1 MANIVLRRETMNPEN
16 NDAKQQAAPAGRK
29 KKVGKMILA
38 ILGLIVC
45 LIIVMVIVISNAD
58 AKRDMIMRLEYC
70 AHPVIDARYGMYDYT
85 EVMKDKRDRISQLS
99 QSGKFSK
106 VLLEELDE
114 LNESG
119 DFERFVSLIE
129 ALDYAKYQ
137 EESIKE
143 MLAEAYQAKEDELFR
158 DADSILENK
167 SAIGALIRMEY
178 YFDGRQAVIDHLK
191 GDIHTV
197 ITENGK
203 GGYYDT
209 LHGEYQ
215 SSSGKGDP
223 LGLGSG
229 VGTYSTTESYS
240 FYGDFLAK
248 RSTKYWYGTEK
259 SDKNN
264 SSITSWEFRGETISN
279 KEFRS
284 IHEKGIYDVVSQNPS
299 YYIESSTG
307 EHLILVFTEDNLTAL
322 IDDEVFLAYHD
333 DKASR
338 QYIAFWK

>member
-1 MANIVLRRETMNPEN
+1 MNPEN
-16 NDAKQQAAPAGRK
+16 NDAKQQAAPADRK
-29 KKVGKMILA
+29 KKAGKMILA

-45 LIIVMVIVISNAD
+45 LIIVLVIVISNAD
-58 AKRDMIMRLEYC
+58 AKRDMITRLEYC
-70 AHPVIDARYGMYDYT
+70 AKPVIESRYGMDDYT
-85 EVMKDKRDRISQLS
+85 ELMKEKRNRISQLS
-99 QSGKFSK
+99 QSGSFSRI
-106 VLLEELDE
+106 LLKQLDE

-119 DFERFVSLIE
+119 DFDRFVSLIE

-137 EESIKE
+137 DESIKK
-143 MLAEAYQAKEDELFR
+143 MLAEAYQAREDEFFR

-178 YFDGRQAVIDHLK
+178 YFDGRQAVIDRLK
-191 GDIHTV
+191 EDVHTV
-197 ITENGK
+197 ITEDGQ

-215 SSSGKGDP
+215 SSSGTGDP

-229 VGTYSTTESYS
+229 VGTYSTMELYS
-240 FYGDFLAK
+240 FYGDFLSK
-248 RSTKYWYGTEK
+248 RSSKYWYGTEK

-279 KEFRS
+279 KDFRG
-284 IHEKGIYDVVSQNPS
+284 IHKQGIFDVVSQNPS

-307 EHLILVFTEDNLTAL
+307 EHLILVFTEENLTAL

-333 DKASR
+333 DTASR

>member
-1 MANIVLRRETMNPEN
+1 MNPEN
-16 NDAKQQAAPAGRK
+16 NDAKQQAAPADRK

-38 ILGLIVC
+38 ILGLIAC
-45 LIIVMVIVISNAD
+45 LIIVLVIVISNAN
-58 AKRDMIMRLEYC
+58 AKKDMITRLDYC
-70 AHPVIDARYGMYDYT
+70 SKPVSDARYGMYDYT
-85 EVMKDKRDRISQLS
+85 EVMRDKRDRISQLS
-99 QSGKFSK
+99 QSGRFSK
-106 VLLEELDE
+106 VLREKLDE

-119 DFERFVSLIE
+119 DFDRFVSLIE

-137 EESIKE
+137 DESIKE

-197 ITENGK
+197 ITKDGQ

-209 LHGEYQ
+209 LHEEYQ
-215 SSSGKGDP
+215 SSSGTGDP

-229 VGTYSTTESYS
+229 VGTYSTMESYS
-240 FYGDFLAK
+240 FYGDFLSK
-248 RSTKYWYGTEK
+248 WSSKYWYGTEK
-259 SDKNN
+259 SDKHN

-279 KEFRS
+279 KDFRG
-284 IHEKGIYDVVSQNPS
+284 IHKQGIFDVVSQNPS
-299 YYIESSTG
+299 YYIENSAG
-307 EHLILVFTEDNLTAL
+307 EHLILVFTEENLTAL

-333 DKASR
+333 DTASR